1 MCINVIHVEIFITQ
15 LQRDKGRNM
24 SVKNEYQELRQEY
37 NKSLMPCPFC
47 GGEARLKK
55 HQKLQQTWYVQ
66 CNDCGI
72 RTPNSTQAA
81 YESWKAAME
90 APVNQ
95 WNRRVK
101 DSEKEVSEEGFNV

>member
-1 MCINVIHVEIFITQ
+1 
-15 LQRDKGRNM
+15 M
-24 SVKNEYQELRQEY
+24 SVKNEYQKLRQEY

-55 HQKLQQTWYVQ
+55 HQKLHQTWYVQ
-66 CNDCGI
+66 CHDCGI

-81 YESWKAAME
+81 YESWKAAMK

-95 WNRRVK
+95 WNRRAK
-101 DSEKEVSEEGFNV
+101 DSEREVSEEELNVY